1 MKIAYATTYDV
12 RDRASWPRRHLGLYG
27 AGQKIAEV
35 LQGAG
40 AELEFLGP
48 LHCPKVPI
56 TRLKWL
62 YYRRLGQSYYSPIEP
77 WVAPLYARQIQTR
90 LAQSQADLLLCPE
103 NAIPLARVCTTLPT
117 VLWTDALLGSLV
129 DFYPHLSNL
138 CLETRR
144 RLQAVEQAALDR
156 CDRVILTS
164 QWAAQSAMALYGLP
178 AAKIRIIPRG
188 GQPRPRP
195 QPAPGRSRHRPARPI
210 SLSAAVF
217 GG

>member
-1 MKIAYATTYDV
+1 MA
-12 RDRASWPRRHLGLYG
+12 
-27 AGQKIAEV
+27 V
-35 LQGAG
+35 LPSPG
-40 AELEFLGP
+40 AELLQPGRALG
-48 LHCPKVPI
+48 CPH
-56 TRLKWL
+56 
-62 YYRRLGQSYYSPIEP
+62 
-77 WVAPLYARQIQTR
+77 YARQIQTR
-90 LAQSQADLLLCPE
+90 LAQAQADLLLCPE

-195 QPAPGRSRHRPARPI
+195 QPASVRSRHRPARPI
-210 SLSAAVF
+210 SLLAAVF